1 MYRLDWPDRAI
12 LGEGE
17 IPADPALPQLATL
30 LDERAMGRI
39 LQVEL
44 PGEVLEGR
52 YSIEGCRVAHVR
64 YRPGR
69 DCLVGYKLEVG
80 DPATGQLE
88 NNSNVFFRVRYSF

>member
-1 MYRLDWPDRAI
+1 MDGVQQACRYNETEKGNRMYRLDWPDRAI

-44 PGEVLEGR
+44 PGGVLEGR
-52 YSIEGCRVAHVR
+52 YSIERCRIA
-64 YRPGR
+64 
-69 DCLVGYKLEVG
+69 
-80 DPATGQLE
+80 
-88 NNSNVFFRVRYSF
+88 RVRQP